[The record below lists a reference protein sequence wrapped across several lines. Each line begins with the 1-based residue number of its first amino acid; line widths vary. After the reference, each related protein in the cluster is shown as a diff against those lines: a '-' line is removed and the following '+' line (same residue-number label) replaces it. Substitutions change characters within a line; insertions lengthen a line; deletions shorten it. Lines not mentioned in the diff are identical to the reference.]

1 MQSPSYWPGTWTERR
16 WDLAAPCSAPTT
28 GRIAA
33 AYSHE
38 LDRERT
44 TSPPFVVAAAVV
56 DAVVAVEAG
65 GQLQPRAYPLT
76 VLEPSPTPLAN
87 LPPAWMMSIHI

>member
-16 WDLAAPCSAPTT
+16 WDLAAACSAPTT

-33 AYSHE
+33 AYNHE

-44 TSPPFVVAAAVV
+44 TSPPFVVAAAAV

-65 GQLQPRAYPLT
+65 GQLQPRAYPLA
-76 VLEPSPTPLAN
+76 VLEPYPTPLAN
-87 LPPAWMMSIHI
+87 LPPAWMMSIRI

>member
-16 WDLAAPCSAPTT
+16 WDLAAACSAPTT

-33 AYSHE
+33 AYNHE

-44 TSPPFVVAAAVV
+44 TSPPFVVAVAAV

-65 GQLQPRAYPLT
+65 G
-76 VLEPSPTPLAN
+76 
-87 LPPAWMMSIHI
+87 